1 MPIKKAKKGIY
12 MPKISLLCQDFS
24 YECLQGDLEK
34 NVEALVYDSRKVTAN
49 SVFFCMVG
57 AKWDG
62 HDFCKEV
69 VEKGATALVVSKKV
83 EDIPENVTV
92 ILVEDTRKA
101 LAHASSAW
109 FNYPSKELTMVGIT
123 GTKGKTTVTCL
134 IKSILEQA
142 GHKVGLIGTI
152 ETVIGDTHIPMANT
166 TPEPYILQMYLRQMV
181 DNGCDVAVME
191 VSSQGLMQARV
202 DGIHFEIA
210 AFTNIE
216 KDHISPTE
224 HKDFD
229 DYFYWKKQLFYRADV
244 GIFNVDDKKIGALQL
259 SEFPMKAKTFG
270 IKENADYKAV
280 QIEKDFTDGKMGM
293 RFVVPALSE
302 ESVRINTPGT
312 FSVHNA
318 LLAMAVCDALKV
330 PFNDMKTALNKALV
344 KGRMEPVFLDGKF
357 SIFIDYAH
365 NAMALE
371 SLLKTVKEYSKGRVI
386 CIFGCGGNRSRDRR
400 FEMGEVSGKLADLTV
415 ITTDNPRFEDP
426 KDIMKDIETG
436 ILKTEGKYVIVED
449 RKEAVRYAI
458 TNAREND
465 MIILAGKGHEDYQ
478 EICGVKYHMDE
489 RELIEGVWKEINS

>member
-1 MPIKKAKKGIY
+1 MQKV
-12 MPKISLLCQDFS
+12 SVLCQDFS
-24 YECLQGDLEK
+24 YECLQGDLERE
-34 NVEALVYDSRKVTAN
+34 VEAVVYDSRKVTEN
-49 SVFFCMVG
+49 SMFFCMVG

-62 HDFCKEV
+62 HDFCQEV
-69 VEKGATALVVSKKV
+69 IGKGATVLVVSKKV
-83 EDIPENVTV
+83 ENIPDNITV

-101 LAHASSAW
+101 LALVSAAW
-109 FNYPSKELTMVGIT
+109 FCYPSKELTMIGVT

-181 DNGCDVAVME
+181 EAGCDIAVME

-202 DGIHFEIA
+202 EGIHFQIA

-224 HKDFD
+224 HKDFEE
-229 DYFYWKKQLFYRADV
+229 YFYWKKQLFYRADI
-244 GIFNVDDKKIGALQL
+244 GIFNVDDARLEALDKSQ
-259 SEFPMKAKTFG
+259 FPLQVTTFG
-270 IKENADYKAV
+270 LKDGVDYKATD
-280 QIEKDFTDGKMGM
+280 IEKDFTNGKMGM

-302 ESVRINTPGT
+302 EMVRINTPGA

-318 LLAMAVCDALKV
+318 LMAMAVCDALKV
-330 PFNDMKTALNKALV
+330 PFATMKEALDKAVV
-344 KGRMEPVFLDGKF
+344 KGRMEPVFLDGRF

-371 SLLKTVKEYSKGRVI
+371 SLLKTVKEYATGRVI
-386 CIFGCGGNRSRDRR
+386 CIFGCGGNRSKDRR
-400 FEMGEVSGKLADLTV
+400 FEMGEVSGKLADLTI
-415 ITTDNPRFEDP
+415 ITTDNPRFEQP
-426 KDIMKDIETG
+426 QDIMKDIEVG
-436 ILKTEGKYVIVED
+436 IAKTKGKYVMVED

-458 TNAREND
+458 THAMDND

-489 RELIEGVWKEINS
+489 RELIESVWKEIGV

>member
-1 MPIKKAKKGIY
+1 MAKVRF
-12 MPKISLLCQDFS
+12 LCQDFA
-24 YECLQGDLEK
+24 YECLQGDIDKE
-34 NVEALVYDSRKVTAN
+34 VASLVYDSRKVTED
-49 SVFFCMVG
+49 SMFFCMVG

-62 HDFCKEV
+62 HDFCSEV
-69 VEKGATALVVSKKV
+69 IDKGATTLVVSRKV
-83 EDIPENVTV
+83 EDIPEHITV

-101 LAHASSAW
+101 LALCSAAW
-109 FNYPSKELTMVGIT
+109 FSYPAKELTMIGIT

-134 IKSILEQA
+134 IKEMLEKA

-181 DNGCDVAVME
+181 ESGCDIAVME

-202 DGIHFEIA
+202 EGIHFKIA

-229 DYFYWKKQLFYRADV
+229 DYFYWKKQLFYRADI
-244 GIFNVDDKKIGALQL
+244 GIFNADDARIDAMDKK
-259 SEFPMKAKTFG
+259 EFPILSKTFG
-270 IKENADYKAV
+270 MKENVDYRATS
-280 QIEKDFTDGKMGM
+280 IGKDFTDGKMGM
-293 RFVVPALSE
+293 RFVVPSLSS
-302 ESVRINTPGT
+302 ESVRINTPGN

-318 LLAMAVCDALKV
+318 LLAMAVCDVLCV
-330 PFNDMKTALNKALV
+330 PFDTMKEALDKAVV
-344 KGRMEPVFLDGKF
+344 KGRMEPVFLDGRF

-386 CIFGCGGNRSRDRR
+386 CIFGCGGNRSKDRR
-400 FEMGEVSGKLADLTV
+400 YEMGEVSGNLADLTV
-415 ITTDNPRFEDP
+415 ITTDNPRFEEP
-426 KDIMKDIETG
+426 KDIMKDIEVG
-436 ILKTEGKYVIVED
+436 ILKTKGNYVMVEE

-458 TNAREND
+458 THAMDND

-489 RELIEGVWKEINS
+489 RELIEEVWKEINA

>member
-1 MPIKKAKKGIY
+1 
-12 MPKISLLCQDFS
+12 MPKVSLLCQDFS
-24 YECLQGDLEK
+24 YECLQGDCDRE
-34 NVEALVYDSRKVTAN
+34 VASLVYDSRKVGEN
-49 SVFFCMVG
+49 SIFFCMVG

-62 HDFCKEV
+62 HDFCREV

-83 EDIPENVTV
+83 ENIPDYVTV

-101 LAHASSAW
+101 LALASSAW
-109 FNYPSKELTMVGIT
+109 FGYPSKELTMIGIT

-134 IKSILEQA
+134 IKSILEED

-181 DNGCDVAVME
+181 DNGCDAAVME

-202 DGIHFEIA
+202 DGIHFAIG

-244 GIFNVDDKKIGALQL
+244 GIFNADDVRICNMDK
-259 SEFPMKAKTFG
+259 SEFPLTAKTFG
-270 IKENADYKAV
+270 MKEGTDYQAV
-280 QIEKDFTDGKMGM
+280 NIEKDFTDGKMGM
-293 RFVVPALSE
+293 RFIVPKLSK
-302 ESVRINTPGT
+302 ESVRINTPGN

-318 LLAMAVCDALKV
+318 LLAMAVCDSLKV
-330 PFNDMKTALNKALV
+330 PFAAMKTALDKAVV

-365 NAMALE
+365 NAMSLE
-371 SLLKTVKEYSKGRVI
+371 SLLKTVKDYAKGRVI
-386 CIFGCGGNRSRDRR
+386 CIFGCGGNRSKDRR

-436 ILKTEGKYVIVED
+436 ILKTEGEYVIVEE

-489 RELIEGVWKEINS
+489 RELIESVWKEINS

>member
-1 MPIKKAKKGIY
+1 MAKV
-12 MPKISLLCQDFS
+12 SFLCQDFA
-24 YECLQGDLEK
+24 YECLQGDMEK
-34 NVEALVYDSRKVTAN
+34 EVTALVYDSRKVTEN
-49 SVFFCMVG
+49 SMFFCMVG

-62 HDFCKEV
+62 HDFCNEV
-69 VEKGATALVVSKKV
+69 VQKGATTLIVSKKI
-83 EDIPENVTV
+83 DNIPENVTV
-92 ILVEDTRKA
+92 ILVENTRKA
-101 LAHASSAW
+101 LALCSAAW
-109 FNYPSKELTMVGIT
+109 FSYPAKELTMIGIT

-134 IKSILEQA
+134 IKEILEKA

-181 DNGCDVAVME
+181 DSGCDMAVME

-202 DGIHFEIA
+202 EGIHFKIA

-229 DYFYWKKQLFYRADV
+229 DYFYWKKQLFYRTDI
-244 GIFNVDDKKIGALQL
+244 GIFNADDTRINAMDK
-259 SEFPMKAKTFG
+259 SEFPIVTKTFG
-270 IKENADYKAV
+270 MKEGVDYIATG
-280 QIEKDFTDGKMGM
+280 IEKDFTDGKMGM
-293 RFVVPALSE
+293 RFVVPALSD
-302 ESVRINTPGT
+302 ESVRINTPGN

-318 LLAMAVCDALKV
+318 LLAMAVCDALNV
-330 PFNDMKTALNKALV
+330 PFMTMKEALDKAVV
-344 KGRMEPVFLDGKF
+344 KGRMEPVFLDGRF

-386 CIFGCGGNRSRDRR
+386 CIFGCGGNRSKDRR
-400 FEMGEVSGKLADLTV
+400 FEMGEVSGRLADLTV
-415 ITTDNPRFEDP
+415 ITTDNPRFEEP
-426 KDIMKDIETG
+426 KDIMKDIEVG
-436 ILKTEGKYVIVED
+436 ILKTKGNYVMVEE

-458 TNAREND
+458 THAMDDD

-489 RELIEGVWKEINS
+489 RELIEDVWKEINA

>member
-1 MPIKKAKKGIY
+1 MQKVSVI
-12 MPKISLLCQDFS
+12 CQDFS
-24 YECLQGDLEK
+24 YKCLQGNTEAL
-34 NVEALVYDSRKVTAN
+34 VEELVYDSRKVVQG
-49 SVFFCMVG
+49 SMFFCMVG

-69 VEKGATALVVSKKV
+69 VEKGATVLVVSKPV
-83 EDIPENVTV
+83 EDIPQNVTV

-101 LAHASSAW
+101 LAYVSTAW
-109 FNYPSKELTMVGIT
+109 FGYPARELKMIGIT

-166 TPEPYILQMYLRQMV
+166 TPEPYVLQMYLRQMV
-181 DNGCDVAVME
+181 ENGCDTAVME
-191 VSSQGLMQARV
+191 VSSQGLMQSRV
-202 DGIHFEIA
+202 LGIHFHIA

-229 DYFYWKKQLFYRADV
+229 EYFYWKKQLFYMADI
-244 GIFNVDDKKIGALQL
+244 GIFNEDDIRIAKLDKND
-259 SEFPMKAKTFG
+259 FPIKAKTFG
-270 IKENADYKAV
+270 MKDGVDYKAV
-280 QIEKDFTDGKMGM
+280 EIKKDFTDGKMGM
-293 RFVVPALSE
+293 RFCVPALSDK
-302 ESVRINTPGT
+302 SLRINTPGI

-318 LLAMAVCDALKV
+318 LLAIAVCDAMEV
-330 PFNDMKTALNKALV
+330 SFGAMKEALDKAVV
-344 KGRMEPVFLDGKF
+344 KGRMEPVFLDGRF

-371 SLLKTVKEYSKGRVI
+371 SLLKTVKEYATGRVI
-386 CIFGCGGNRSRDRR
+386 CIFGCGGNRSKDRR
-400 FEMGEVSGKLADLTV
+400 FEMGEVSGNYADLTI
-415 ITTDNPRFEDP
+415 ITTDNPRFENP
-426 KDIMKDIETG
+426 LDIMKDIETG
-436 ILKTEGKYVIVED
+436 ILKTDGAYKMIEE

-458 TNAREND
+458 LNAKEKD

-489 RELIEGVWKEINS
+489 RELIEGVWKELKA

>member
-1 MPIKKAKKGIY
+1 MQKV
-12 MPKISLLCQDFS
+12 SLLCQDFS

-34 NVEALVYDSRKVTAN
+34 EVEALVYDSRKVAEN
-49 SVFFCMVG
+49 SIFFCMVG

-69 VEKGATALVVSKKV
+69 VEKGVTALVVSKRV
-83 EDIPENVTV
+83 ENIPEHVTV

-101 LAHASSAW
+101 LALASAAW
-109 FNYPSKELTMVGIT
+109 FHYPSKELTMIGIT

-134 IKSILEQA
+134 IKSILEKA

-181 DNGCDVAVME
+181 ENGCDMAVME

-202 DGIHFEIA
+202 DGIHFKIG

-224 HKDFD
+224 HKDFEE
-229 DYFYWKKQLFYRADV
+229 YFYWKKQLFYRADI
-244 GIFNVDDKKIGALQL
+244 GIFNADDARIDAMDK
-259 SEFPMKAKTFG
+259 SEFPILVKTFG
-270 IKENADYKAV
+270 MKDGVDYKATD
-280 QIEKDFTDGKMGM
+280 IEKDFTDGKMGM
-293 RFVVPALSE
+293 RFVVPSLGKEA
-302 ESVRINTPGT
+302 VRINTPGS

-318 LLAMAVCDALKV
+318 LLAMAVCDALEV
-330 PFNDMKTALNKALV
+330 PFSAMKEALDKAVV
-344 KGRMEPVFLDGKF
+344 KGRMEPVFLDGRF

-371 SLLKTVKEYSKGRVI
+371 SLLKTVKEYATGRVI
-386 CIFGCGGNRSRDRR
+386 CIFGCGGNRSKDRR
-400 FEMGEVSGKLADLTV
+400 FEMGEVSGNLADLTI
-415 ITTDNPRFEDP
+415 ITTDNPRFEEP
-426 KDIMKDIETG
+426 LDIMKDIEVG
-436 ILKTEGKYVIVED
+436 IKKTKGEYVMVED

-458 TNAREND
+458 THAMDKD

-489 RELIEGVWKEINS
+489 RELIEGVWKEIGA

>member
-1 MPIKKAKKGIY
+1 MKKV
-12 MPKISLLCQDFS
+12 SVLCQDFT
-24 YECLQGDLEK
+24 YECLQGDVNAK
-34 NVEALVYDSRKVTAN
+34 VEALVYDSRKVTKN
-49 SVFFCMVG
+49 SMFFCMVG
-57 AKWDG
+57 AKFDG
-62 HDFCKEV
+62 HEFCKEV
-69 VEKGATALVVSKKV
+69 VEKGATVLVVSKKV

-92 ILVEDTRKA
+92 ILVQDTRSA
-101 LAHASSAW
+101 LAYASSAW
-109 FNYPSKELTMVGIT
+109 FDYPSKELTMIGIT

-134 IKSILEQA
+134 IKDILEKA

-152 ETVIGDTHIPMANT
+152 ETVIGDTRIPMANT

-181 DNGCDVAVME
+181 EHGCDMAVME

-202 DGIHFEIA
+202 EGIHFA
-210 AFTNIE
+210 VGAFTNIE

-244 GIFNVDDKKIGALQL
+244 GIFNADDERLLALSKEDL
-259 SEFPMKAKTFG
+259 PLRVKTFG
-270 IKENADYKAV
+270 MKGDVDYKADG
-280 QIEKDFTDGKMGM
+280 IEKDFTDGKMGM
-293 RFVVPALSE
+293 RFFVPALSKE
-302 ESVRINTPGT
+302 AVRINTPGN

-318 LLAMAVCDALKV
+318 LLAMAVCDELEV
-330 PFNDMKTALNKALV
+330 PFGAMKDALNTAVV
-344 KGRMEPVFLDGKF
+344 KGRMEPVFLDGRF
-357 SIFIDYAH
+357 SFFIDYAH

-371 SLLKTVKEYSKGRVI
+371 SLLKTVKEYAKGKVI

-415 ITTDNPRFEDP
+415 ITTDNPRFEEP

-436 ILKTEGKYVIVED
+436 ILKTGGNYVMVED

-458 TNAREND
+458 ENAGDKD

-478 EICGVKYHMDE
+478 EIRGVKYHMDE
-489 RELIEGVWKEINS
+489 RELVESVWKELNA

>member
-1 MPIKKAKKGIY
+1 MQKV
-12 MPKISLLCQDFS
+12 SVLCQDFS
-24 YECLQGDLEK
+24 YEVLQGDCERE
-34 NVEALVYDSRKVTAN
+34 VEALVYDSRKVTKN
-49 SVFFCMVG
+49 SMFFCMVG
-57 AKWDG
+57 AKWDA
-62 HDFCKEV
+62 HDFCHEV
-69 VEKGATALVVSKKV
+69 VENGATTLVVSKKV
-83 EDIPENVTV
+83 ENIPPQVTV

-101 LAHASSAW
+101 LALASSAW
-109 FNYPSKELTMVGIT
+109 FGYPSRELKMIGIT

-181 DNGCDVAVME
+181 ENGCDVAVME
-191 VSSQGLMQARV
+191 VSSQGLMQSRV
-202 DGIHFEIA
+202 EGIHFDIS

-224 HKDFD
+224 HKDFE

-244 GIFNVDDKKIGALQL
+244 GIFNADDVRIDAMDK
-259 SEFPMKAKTFG
+259 SEFPMKIKTFG
-270 IKENADYKAV
+270 IKDGVDYQATE
-280 QIEKDFTDGKMGM
+280 IEKDFTDGKMGM
-293 RFVVPALSE
+293 RFVVPALAQNT
-302 ESVRINTPGT
+302 VRINTPGT

-318 LLAMAVCDALKV
+318 LLAMAVADAMEV
-330 PFNDMKTALNKALV
+330 PFEAMKKALDTAVV
-344 KGRMEPVFLDGKF
+344 KGRMEPVFLDGRF
-357 SIFIDYAH
+357 SFFIDYAH

-371 SLLKTVKEYSKGRVI
+371 SLLKTVKEYATDRVV
-386 CIFGCGGNRSRDRR
+386 CIFGCGGNRSKDRR
-400 FEMGEVSGKLADLTV
+400 FEMGEVSGNLADLTI
-415 ITTDNPRFEDP
+415 ITTDNPRFEEP

-436 ILKTEGKYVIVED
+436 ILKTTGAYVMVEE

-458 TNAREND
+458 ANAQDKD

-489 RELIEGVWKEINS
+489 RELVEGVWKEMNA

>member
-1 MPIKKAKKGIY
+1 
-12 MPKISLLCQDFS
+12 MPKISMLCQDFS
-24 YECLQGDLEK
+24 YECLQGDCDK
-34 NVEALVYDSRKVTAN
+34 DVEALVYDSRKVSEN
-49 SVFFCMVG
+49 SIFFCMVG

-62 HDFCKEV
+62 HDFCREV

-83 EDIPENVTV
+83 ENIPEHVTV

-101 LAHASSAW
+101 LALASSAW
-109 FNYPSKELTMVGIT
+109 FGYPAKELTMIGIT

-134 IKSILEQA
+134 IKSILEEA

-181 DNGCDVAVME
+181 DNGCDAAVME

-202 DGIHFEIA
+202 DGIHFAIG

-244 GIFNVDDKKIGALQL
+244 GIFNADDVRICGMDK
-259 SEFPMKAKTFG
+259 SEFPLTAKSFGMKDGT
-270 IKENADYKAV
+270 DYQAV
-280 QIEKDFTDGKMGM
+280 NIEKDFTDGKMGM
-293 RFVVPALSE
+293 RFVVPKLSK
-302 ESVRINTPGT
+302 ESVRINTPGN

-330 PFNDMKTALNKALV
+330 PFEAMKTALDKAVV

-365 NAMALE
+365 NAMSLE
-371 SLLKTVKEYSKGRVI
+371 SLLKTVKDYAKGRVI

-415 ITTDNPRFEDP
+415 ITTDNPRYEDP

-436 ILKTEGKYVIVED
+436 ILKTEGEYVIVEE

-489 RELIEGVWKEINS
+489 RELIESVWKEINS

>member
-1 MPIKKAKKGIY
+1 

-24 YECLQGDLEK
+24 YECLQGDCDK
-34 NVEALVYDSRKVTAN
+34 NVETLVYDSRKVCEN
-49 SVFFCMVG
+49 SIFFCMVG

-62 HDFCKEV
+62 HDFCREV

-83 EDIPENVTV
+83 ENIPEHVTV

-101 LAHASSAW
+101 LALASSAW
-109 FNYPSKELTMVGIT
+109 FGYPAKELTMIGIT

-134 IKSILEQA
+134 IKSILEEA

-181 DNGCDVAVME
+181 DNGCDAAVME

-202 DGIHFEIA
+202 DGIHFAIG

-229 DYFYWKKQLFYRADV
+229 DYFSWKKQLFYRADV
-244 GIFNVDDKKIGALQL
+244 GIFNADDVRICNMDK
-259 SEFPMKAKTFG
+259 SEFPLTAKTFG
-270 IKENADYKAV
+270 MKEGTDYQAV
-280 QIEKDFTDGKMGM
+280 NIGKDFTDGKMGM
-293 RFVVPALSE
+293 RFVVPALSN
-302 ESVRINTPGT
+302 ESVRINTPGN

-330 PFNDMKTALNKALV
+330 PFEAMKTALDKAVV

-365 NAMALE
+365 NAMSLE
-371 SLLKTVKEYSKGRVI
+371 SLLKTVKDYAKGRVI

-415 ITTDNPRFEDP
+415 ITTDNPRYEDP

-436 ILKTEGKYVIVED
+436 ILKTEGEYVIVEE

-489 RELIEGVWKEINS
+489 RELIESVWKEINS

>member
-1 MPIKKAKKGIY
+1 MKKV
-12 MPKISLLCQDFS
+12 SVLCQDFT
-24 YECLQGDLEK
+24 YECLQGDENAK
-34 NVEALVYDSRKVTAN
+34 IEALVYDSRKVTKN
-49 SVFFCMVG
+49 SMFFCMVG
-57 AKWDG
+57 AKFDG
-62 HDFCKEV
+62 HEFCTEV

-83 EDIPENVTV
+83 ENIPENVTV

-101 LAHASSAW
+101 LALASSAW
-109 FNYPSKELTMVGIT
+109 FDYPSKELTMIGIT

-134 IKSILEQA
+134 IKDILEQA

-181 DNGCDVAVME
+181 DEGCDMAVME

-202 DGIHFEIA
+202 EGIRFRIG

-244 GIFNVDDKKIGALQL
+244 GIFNADDTRLLAL
-259 SEFPMKAKTFG
+259 SKEEFPLTVKTFG
-270 IKENADYKAV
+270 INEGVDYKAV
-280 QIEKDFTDGKMGM
+280 DIERDFTDGKMGM
-293 RFVVPALSE
+293 RFCVPALGKN
-302 ESVRINTPGT
+302 SVRINTPGT

-318 LLAMAVCDALKV
+318 LLAMAVCDMLDV
-330 PFNDMKTALNKALV
+330 PFGAMRDALDTAVV
-344 KGRMEPVFLDGKF
+344 KGRMEPVFLDGRF
-357 SIFIDYAH
+357 SFFIDYAH

-371 SLLKTVKEYSKGRVI
+371 SLLKTVKEYATGRVI
-386 CIFGCGGNRSRDRR
+386 CIFGCGGNRSKDRR
-400 FEMGEVSGKLADLTV
+400 FEMGEVSGKLADLTI
-415 ITTDNPRFEDP
+415 ITTDNPRFEEP

-436 ILKTEGKYVIVED
+436 ILKTEGKYVMVED
-449 RKEAVRYAI
+449 RREAVRYAI
-458 TNAREND
+458 ESARDKD

-478 EICGVKYHMDE
+478 EIRGVKYHMDE
-489 RELIEGVWKEINS
+489 RELIEGVWKEMNV

>member
-1 MPIKKAKKGIY
+1 MKKV
-12 MPKISLLCQDFS
+12 SVLCQDFT
-24 YECLQGDLEK
+24 YECLQGDMNTK
-34 NVEALVYDSRKVTAN
+34 VEALVYDSRKVTKN
-49 SVFFCMVG
+49 SMFFCMVG
-57 AKWDG
+57 AKFDG
-62 HDFCKEV
+62 HEFCKEV
-69 VEKGATALVVSKKV
+69 VEKGATVLVVSKKV

-92 ILVEDTRKA
+92 ILVRDTRSA
-101 LAHASSAW
+101 LAYVSSAW
-109 FNYPSKELTMVGIT
+109 FDYPSKELTMIGIT

-134 IKSILEQA
+134 IKEILEKA

-181 DNGCDVAVME
+181 ENGCDMAVME

-202 DGIHFEIA
+202 EGIHFTIG

-244 GIFNVDDKKIGALQL
+244 GIFNADDERLFALSKEDL
-259 SEFPMKAKTFG
+259 PLEVKTFG
-270 IKENADYKAV
+270 IKGDVDYKAEE
-280 QIEKDFTDGKMGM
+280 IEKDFTDGKMGM
-293 RFVVPALSE
+293 RFVVPALSKE
-302 ESVRINTPGT
+302 AVRINTPGN

-318 LLAMAVCDALKV
+318 LLAMAVCDKLEV
-330 PFNDMKTALNKALV
+330 PFGAMKDALGSAVV
-344 KGRMEPVFLDGKF
+344 KGRMEPVFLDGRF
-357 SIFIDYAH
+357 SFFIDYAH

-371 SLLKTVKEYSKGRVI
+371 SLLKTVKEYASGKVI
-386 CIFGCGGNRSRDRR
+386 CIFGCGGNRSKDRR

-415 ITTDNPRFEDP
+415 ITTDNPRFEEP

-436 ILKTEGKYVIVED
+436 ILKTDGRYVMVED
-449 RKEAVRYAI
+449 RKEAIRYAI
-458 TNAREND
+458 ENAGEKD

-478 EICGVKYHMDE
+478 EIRGVKYHMDE
-489 RELIEGVWKEINS
+489 RELVESVWKELNA

>member
-1 MPIKKAKKGIY
+1 MAKV
-12 MPKISLLCQDFS
+12 SFLCQDFA
-24 YECLQGDLEK
+24 YECLQGDYEK
-34 NVEALVYDSRKVTAN
+34 EVSAIVYDSRKVTEN
-49 SVFFCMVG
+49 SMFFCMVG

-62 HDFCKEV
+62 HDFCEEV
-69 VEKGATALVVSKKV
+69 VKNGATTLVVSKKV
-83 EDIPENVTV
+83 ENIPEDVCV
-92 ILVEDTRKA
+92 IFVEDTRKA
-101 LAHASSAW
+101 LALCSAAW
-109 FNYPSKELTMVGIT
+109 FSYPAKELTMIGIT

-134 IKSILEQA
+134 IKEMLEKA

-181 DNGCDVAVME
+181 ENGCDMAVME

-202 DGIHFEIA
+202 EGIHFHIA

-229 DYFYWKKQLFYRADV
+229 DYFYWKKQLFHRADI
-244 GIFNVDDKKIGALQL
+244 GIFNADDVRIDAMDKA
-259 SEFPMKAKTFG
+259 EFPILAKTFG
-270 IKENADYKAV
+270 MKEGVDYKATD
-280 QIEKDFTDGKMGM
+280 IEKDFTDGKMGM
-293 RFVVPALSE
+293 RFVVPSLSNE
-302 ESVRINTPGT
+302 AVRINTPGN

-330 PFNDMKTALNKALV
+330 SFITMKEALDKAVV
-344 KGRMEPVFLDGKF
+344 KGRMEPVFLDGRF

-386 CIFGCGGNRSRDRR
+386 CIFGCGGNRSKDRR
-400 FEMGEVSGKLADLTV
+400 FEMGEVSGNLADLTV
-415 ITTDNPRFEDP
+415 ITTDNPRFEEP

-436 ILKTEGKYVIVED
+436 ILKTNGDYVMVED

-458 TNAREND
+458 THAMDND

-489 RELIEGVWKEINS
+489 RELIENVWKENNT

>member
-1 MPIKKAKKGIY
+1 
-12 MPKISLLCQDFS
+12 MPKISLLCRDFS

-34 NVEALVYDSRKVTAN
+34 EVTELVSDSRKVTKD
-49 SVFFCMVG
+49 SIFFCMIG

-83 EDIPENVTV
+83 DDIPKDVTV

-101 LAHASSAW
+101 LAHACSAW
-109 FNYPSKELTMVGIT
+109 FNYPSKELTMVGVT

-134 IKSILEQA
+134 IKAIMEEA

-166 TPEPYILQMYLRQMV
+166 TPDPYVLQKYLRQMA
-181 DNGCDVAVME
+181 DSGCDTAVME

-202 DGIHFEIA
+202 DGIHFKIG

-229 DYFYWKKQLFYRADV
+229 DYFYWKKQLFYRADI
-244 GIFNVDDKKIGALQL
+244 GIFNVDDARIEALNI
-259 SEFPMKAKTFG
+259 SEFPLVAKTYG
-270 IKENADYKAV
+270 LKAYADYQAV
-280 QIEKDFTDGKMGM
+280 DVERDYTDGKMGM
-293 RFVVPALSE
+293 RFVTPSLSK
-302 ESVRINTPGT
+302 ESVRINTPGD

-318 LLAMAVCDALKV
+318 LLAMAVCDTLNV
-330 PFNDMKTALNKALV
+330 PFEAMKTALNKAVV
-344 KGRMEPVFLDGKF
+344 KGRMEPVFLDGRF

-371 SLLKTVKEYSKGRVI
+371 SLLKTVKDYAKGRVI

-415 ITTDNPRFEDP
+415 ITTDNPRFEEP
-426 KDIMKDIETG
+426 KDILKDIETG
-436 ILKTEGKYVIVED
+436 ILKTTGEYVVVED

-458 TNAREND
+458 TNARDND

-478 EICGVKYHMDE
+478 EIRGVKYHMDE
-489 RELIEGVWKEINS
+489 RELIESVWKEINS